1 MHNTYYALN
10 LLGEQPTT
18 NRHLRLTEHPYD
30 SARIR
35 AEQRDVVT
43 QAGNSVRL
51 RCEVRERASIHWS
64 REGQPLPANARIGED
79 YLELTQ
85 VKPEDSGRYTCQVQ
99 TSRGVSSDY
108 INFNVSRK
116 FRHIFAEARRFNIIS

>member
-1 MHNTYYALN
+1 MQFAEHSYDD
-10 LLGEQPTT
+10 
-18 NRHLRLTEHPYD
+18 TEV
-30 SARIR
+30 R

-43 QAGNSVRL
+43 HAGNSVRL
-51 RCEVRERASIHWS
+51 RCVVRERATIHWS
-64 REGQPLPANARIGED
+64 REGQALPSTARIGED

-85 VKPEDSGRYTCQVQ
+85 VKPEDSGRYICQAQ

-116 FRHIFAEARRFNIIS
+116 CFSLNSRFSIIS